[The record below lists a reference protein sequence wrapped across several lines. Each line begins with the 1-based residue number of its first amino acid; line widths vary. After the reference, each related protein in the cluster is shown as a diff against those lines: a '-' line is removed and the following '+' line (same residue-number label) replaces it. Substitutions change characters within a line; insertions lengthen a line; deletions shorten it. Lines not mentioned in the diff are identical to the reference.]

1 MQLATLAGCLAGCFT
16 GCMVPTPVKPPPPEP
31 PTAPV
36 EDPPAEPTIDMEAL
50 RSLLHQGERAL
61 ADDRLLTPEDDSAHL
76 YYTRALELA
85 PESPEARE
93 GLERI
98 VERYIDLTRLAIER
112 GQWARARSM
121 LARATLVDRTHV
133 GIRTMREQVAML
145 SRAQRLTLELT
156 SAEVRERTA
165 EAAAK
170 LAAFGEHA
178 RRDNA
183 RVSIR
188 VGSDGDA
195 RWIYEQLKPIAGRA
209 AYPRRGDDRLATV
222 GHRSATRAAGAAGRV
237 TWPATQPFCSP
248 CSSLP
253 ASPIPKGLGCA
264 WTTRG
269 FAHLSLTERSRQAM
283 ARSPTPVQRPFPSPV
298 SPQTD
303 FAWRSTRP
311 PTRAV

>member
-1 MQLATLAGCLAGCFT
+1 MVIPRAHCIGAMLLATLAGCLSGCAA
-16 GCMVPTPVKPPPPEP
+16 PTPVQPPSEP

-36 EDPPAEPTIDMEAL
+36 EEPPAEPVVDMETL
-50 RSLLHQGERAL
+50 RVLLHQGERAL
-61 ADDRLLTPEDDSAHL
+61 ADDRLLTPEDDSAYL
-76 YYTRALELA
+76 FYTRALELA
-85 PESPEARE
+85 PQSPDARE

-121 LARATLVDRTHV
+121 LGRATVVDRTHI

-145 SRAQRLTLELT
+145 SRAERLTLELT

-195 RWIYEQLKPIAGRA
+195 RWIYEQLN
-209 AYPRRGDDRLATV
+209 
-222 GHRSATRAAGAAGRV
+222 
-237 TWPATQPFCSP
+237 
-248 CSSLP
+248 
-253 ASPIPKGLGCA
+253 
-264 WTTRG
+264 
-269 FAHLSLTERSRQAM
+269 
-283 ARSPTPVQRPFPSPV
+283 RSPGERRIRGAVTIG
-298 SPQTD
+298 
-303 FAWRSTRP
+303 WP
-311 PTRAV
+311 PMVTVLLLAPPED